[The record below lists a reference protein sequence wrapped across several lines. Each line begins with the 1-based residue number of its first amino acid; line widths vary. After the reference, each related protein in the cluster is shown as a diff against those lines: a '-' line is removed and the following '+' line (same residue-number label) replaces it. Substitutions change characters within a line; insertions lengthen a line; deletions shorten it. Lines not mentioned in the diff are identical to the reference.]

1 MDQPFLCTS
10 DLDIIPVINDSISI
24 FQLQLYTP
32 VLETPPN
39 IFKEINYL
47 DARIKEIF
55 GNNGYF
61 FSYFKQLEDPDR
73 IALKLYEIK
82 DHLTAMSLTYKSI
95 HDCLELLFLH
105 NDSSLSLTASKYLH
119 AMERVIHHNNPIDS
133 DSEFG
138 TNDNTDLT
146 PNSKKAYCSRLKRD
160 LRLLKLF
167 LDGDGIDDIPI
178 YKAGAYFYYKKENR
192 PVNPFHIR
200 LASYLR
206 YKIGR
211 RWYESIN
218 QRYF

>member
-1 MDQPFLCTS
+1 
-10 DLDIIPVINDSISI
+10 
-24 FQLQLYTP
+24 
-32 VLETPPN
+32 
-39 IFKEINYL
+39 
-47 DARIKEIF
+47 
-55 GNNGYF
+55 
-61 FSYFKQLEDPDR
+61 
-73 IALKLYEIK
+73 
-82 DHLTAMSLTYKSI
+82 
-95 HDCLELLFLH
+95 
-105 NDSSLSLTASKYLH
+105 
-119 AMERVIHHNNPIDS
+119 MERVIHHNNPIDS